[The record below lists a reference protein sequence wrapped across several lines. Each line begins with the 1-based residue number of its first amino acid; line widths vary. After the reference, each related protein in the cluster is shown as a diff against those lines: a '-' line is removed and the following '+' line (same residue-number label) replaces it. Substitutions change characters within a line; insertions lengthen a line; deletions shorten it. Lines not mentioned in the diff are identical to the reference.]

1 MLQVYNMKG
10 CCRFVVFDH
19 RRAIVEMDGRL
30 SMEVAQLLGMGS
42 VYEEA
47 YYTKRSTG
55 FYQRCETKLTSDEGL
70 SKGVLRGE
78 TEDGDG
84 EWSGGCGL

>member
-1 MLQVYNMKG
+1 MLQVYIMKG
-10 CCRFVVFDH
+10 CWRFVAFDH

-30 SMEVAQLLGMGS
+30 SMEVAQLLGTGS

-47 YYTKRSTG
+47 YYAKWSMGLYGR
-55 FYQRCETKLTSDEGL
+55 FENELTSEEAL